1 MSGFIDQFDILPKN
15 LNPMLR
21 GVVYVLIIVH
31 LLVLIGW
38 LVYAC
43 PTMFKTN
50 NELSK
55 ERLDKLNKEK
65 LT

>member
-1 MSGFIDQFDILPKN
+1 
-15 LNPMLR
+15 MLR